1 MPLIE
6 RVAAKEKAF
15 AEKSQRKELI
25 AYWDARDR
33 ERDRA
38 YYKFK
43 DSIDTTIMEK
53 AFLEEAELM
62 DLEKVYQ
69 ICKNNVCDVG
79 SLEFNYMNIHEIAS
93 DPNLANA
100 LKKLTEKQKF
110 VLYLYGV
117 EWYKTSEIAK
127 MMNISPRGV
136 RNHLDA
142 AKKNIMKSL
151 GLKQATAA

>member
-1 MPLIE
+1 MPLFD

-15 AEKSQRKELI
+15 ADNGQWEELI
-25 AYWDARDR
+25 TYWDARDR

-38 YYKFK
+38 YYRHK
-43 DSIDTTIMEK
+43 DSIDITIMEK
-53 AFLEEAELM
+53 SFLEDEELM
-62 DLEKVYQ
+62 DLEKIYQ
-69 ICKNNVCDVG
+69 ICKDNVCDTG
-79 SLEFNYMNIHEIAS
+79 SLEFNYMNIHEIVS
-93 DPNLANA
+93 DPKLAKA

-110 VLYLYGV
+110 VLYLYAV
-117 EWYKTSEIAK
+117 EWYKTSEIAR

-142 AKKNIMKSL
+142 AKKSIMRSL

>member
-1 MPLIE
+1 MPLFE

-15 AEKSQRKELI
+15 ADNGQWKELI

-38 YYKFK
+38 YYRFK
-43 DSIDTTIMEK
+43 DSIDTTIMEI
-53 AFLEEAELM
+53 AFLEEEELM

-79 SLEFNYMNIHEIAS
+79 SLEFNYLNIHEIAS
-93 DPNLANA
+93 EPNLANA

-117 EWYKTSEIAK
+117 EWYKTSEIAR

-142 AKKNIMKSL
+142 AKKSIMRSL
-151 GLKQATAA
+151 GFKQTTAA

>member
-15 AEKSQRKELI
+15 AEKSQWKELI

>member
-15 AEKSQRKELI
+15 AEKSQWKELI

-136 RNHLDA
+136 RNHLDT
-142 AKKNIMKSL
+142 AKRSIMKSL
-151 GLKQATAA
+151 GLKRATAA